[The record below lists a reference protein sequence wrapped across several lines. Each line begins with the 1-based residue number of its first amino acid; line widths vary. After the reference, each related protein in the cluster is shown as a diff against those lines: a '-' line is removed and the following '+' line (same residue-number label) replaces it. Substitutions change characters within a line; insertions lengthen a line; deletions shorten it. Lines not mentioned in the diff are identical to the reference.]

1 MSNSNDLLRTLLP
14 VVEAMESL
22 RVAYRIGGS
31 VASSA
36 LGVPR
41 STLDVDIVCD
51 LRASQV
57 DRFVAALEMDYYADA
72 DMIRDAIRRHA
83 SFNLIH
89 LGTMLKVDVFI
100 VKDGAFDRT
109 SFARHVDRPLTDEPN
124 ARRFSF
130 RSPEDVILR
139 KLEWYRLGGEL
150 SERQWIDA
158 IGVLKVQQH
167 ALDVAYLRR
176 WAADLRIADLLDR
189 AFEQA
194 GLTSTRE
201 K

>member
-130 RSPEDVILR
+130 RSPEDVVLR

-150 SERQWIDA
+150 SERQWTDA